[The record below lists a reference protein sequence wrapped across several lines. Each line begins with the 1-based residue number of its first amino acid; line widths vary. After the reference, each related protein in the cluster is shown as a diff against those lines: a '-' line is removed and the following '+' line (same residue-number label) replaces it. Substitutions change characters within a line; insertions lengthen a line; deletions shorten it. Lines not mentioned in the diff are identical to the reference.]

1 MISQHE
7 LALGADTKDRG
18 PGTGKFPRCKQTGK
32 NIRVKLFHFSSAV
45 RLYRNKLF
53 FITLLSVF
61 YNGELS
67 INSYFSN
74 KVYGKVISFM

>member
-53 FITLLSVF
+53 FISLLSVF
-61 YNGELS
+61 YNSELS

-74 KVYGKVISFM
+74 KVNGKVLSFV

>member
-1 MISQHE
+1 MIPQHG
-7 LALGADTKDRG
+7 LSLGADTKDRG
-18 PGTGKFPRCKQTGK
+18 PGAGDRGPRNFPGANKPEK

-53 FITLLSVF
+53 FISLLSVF

-67 INSYFSN
+67 INSYF
-74 KVYGKVISFM
+74 

>member
-1 MISQHE
+1 MNS
-7 LALGADTKDRG
+7 LWARTLRTGARG
-18 PGTGKFPRCKQTGK
+18 PGNFPGANKPEK
-32 NIRVKLFHFSSAV
+32 KIRVKLFHFSSAV

-53 FITLLSVF
+53 FISLLSVF

>member
-32 NIRVKLFHFSSAV
+32 KIRVKLFHFSSAV

-53 FITLLSVF
+53 FISLLSVF
-61 YNGELS
+61 YNCELS